1 MASKARRAGSL
12 ATILN
17 ANTAAASNTLVIDSG
32 GDISLSGSLT
42 VSSGVVGYIT
52 NTDLQATFAQNT
64 AITSLNADYLQVANA
79 DVLYVTKSTALTSNN
94 ALINLI
100 NDRYQ
105 VANASVKFVTKSI
118 QLTSNNSLVN
128 LINDRIQA
136 ANVSTTLGTYW
147 PSANVIAYT
156 DSVVT
161 GSTKSVNSSIYIA
174 SGGENRVAIPYTN
187 TNHMLVYLNGI
198 QLVEGSDYEAANN
211 AHIGNITPV
220 LAEGDVLL
228 VEEFK
233 NHSSN
238 TTNRSSGGGG
248 GGFSLQGSVSG
259 YGTGGYCTPFS
270 SLNIIQKY
278 PFVSEGAA
286 SDVGDLT
293 VSRYRSNGFSSAT
306 DGYSV
311 AGTDPSY
318 SIMNKFP
325 FATDTNAT
333 CIGNYCAAK
342 HQYGPQNSSTHGYVS
357 GGAIEGFGGG
367 STDYINEIDKWPF
380 SSETTVTDVGD
391 LTCTR
396 SFVAGVSSS
405 THGYAVGGSVNP
417 PPFDGV
423 NIIDKFPFASDANA
437 TDVGDLTNPG
447 GYWTG
452 VSSSTKGYAVGPV
465 NGAKINAWPF
475 ASDVNATCVGTSLT
489 NPAVSSTSY
498 GVGYNRTGGGTQST
512 TKGYMHGGDC
522 LAPNFAGTRTD
533 IIQAWPF
540 ASEGN
545 ATCVGNLTVCVAL
558 ISGGIQT

>member
-32 GDISLSGSLT
+32 GDISLTGSLT

-79 DVLYVTKSTALTSNN
+79 DALYVTKSTALTSNN
-94 ALINLI
+94 ALVNLI

-105 VANASVKFVTKSI
+105 VANASVKFVTKSV

-128 LINDRIQA
+128 LINDRIQV

-156 DSVVT
+156 DTVVT

-238 TTNRSSGGGG
+238 TTNRSAGGGG
-248 GGFSLQGSVSG
+248 GGSPTHVQGS
-259 YGTGGYCTPFS
+259 
-270 SLNIIQKY
+270 
-278 PFVSEGAA
+278 
-286 SDVGDLT
+286 
-293 VSRYRSNGFSSAT
+293 
-306 DGYSV
+306 
-311 AGTDPSY
+311 
-318 SIMNKFP
+318 
-325 FATDTNAT
+325 
-333 CIGNYCAAK
+333 NY
-342 HQYGPQNSSTHGYVS
+342 
-357 GGAIEGFGGG
+357 
-367 STDYINEIDKWPF
+367 
-380 SSETTVTDVGD
+380 
-391 LTCTR
+391 
-396 SFVAGVSSS
+396 
-405 THGYAVGGSVNP
+405 GYAVGGYCYY
-417 PPFDGV
+417 
-423 NIIDKFPFASDANA
+423 
-437 TDVGDLTNPG
+437 PG
-447 GYWTG
+447 G
-452 VSSSTKGYAVGPV
+452 
-465 NGAKINAWPF
+465 INPINSFERWPF
-475 ASDVNATCVGTSLT
+475 ASDTNSSPVGSTPGTQLFGSGHSSPAAGYASQYATPTLSGNINKFPFSSPASITCVGTLQT
-489 NPAVSSTSY
+489 CVCYGATQSSTSA
-498 GVGYNRTGGGTQST
+498 GYTSGGRNKPAEVVINTIQKFPFSTESSASDVADLTEARWYSTPGNSGTH
-512 TKGYMHGGDC
+512 GYTLGGITNPGFPSVVNTIDKY
-522 LAPNFAGTRTD
+522 
-533 IIQAWPF
+533 PF

-545 ATCVGNLTVCVAL
+545 ASDVGDLVGPTAGASHSGIGTNSSTDGYYVGGSGGNICVQKYSFSSDGNAAL
-558 ISGGIQT
+558 ISTCVLCNCGSQGAHQSGTQSETDGYKSGGSGTSSLTINLIERFPFASDSETSTDVGDLSSARAHHSAAQF

>member
-79 DVLYVTKSTALTSNN
+79 DALYVTKSTALTSNN
-94 ALINLI
+94 ALVNLI

-105 VANASVKFVTKSI
+105 VANASVKFVTKSV

-128 LINDRIQA
+128 LINDRIQV

-156 DSVVT
+156 DTVVT

-238 TTNRSSGGGG
+238 TTNRSAGGGG
-248 GGFSLQGSVSG
+248 GGYSFQGTVSG
-259 YGTGGYCTPFS
+259 YTTAGTFAPPYTYT
-270 SLNIIQKY
+270 NIIDK
-278 PFVSEGAA
+278 FSLA
-286 SDVGDLT
+286 SDANATDVGDTTQPLT
-293 VSRYRSNGFSSAT
+293 QSSNHKSSTHGYTSGGVSSTASPAIVNRIEKFSFSSDGNPTDSADLAT
-306 DGYSV
+306 SLFAHSGQSSSDNGYAT
-311 AGTDPSY
+311 AGSDPAQSPTKSTY
-318 SIMNKFP
+318 IQKFP
-325 FATDTNAT
+325 FASDTNAT
-333 CIGNYCAAK
+333 CIGSVFEAANNK
-342 HQYGPQNSSTHGYVS
+342 GAGHSSSDNGYQS
-357 GGAIEGFGGG
+357 GGE
-367 STDYINEIDKWPF
+367 NP
-380 SSETTVTDVGD
+380 
-391 LTCTR
+391 
-396 SFVAGVSSS
+396 SFNYSA
-405 THGYAVGGSVNP
+405 T
-417 PPFDGV
+417 
-423 NIIDKFPFASDANA
+423 IQKFPFASDANA
-437 TDVGDLTNPG
+437 TDVGDLTVCRRNTAG
-447 GYWTG
+447 N
-452 VSSSTKGYAVGPV
+452 SSSTNGYTHGGFGGAGAYQNVIDKFPFSSDSNATDVGDLT
-465 NGAKINAWPF
+465 GGR
-475 ASDVNATCVGTSLT
+475 SDVAGQSSTTSGYSSGGQSPQPTDHNNIEKYSFSSDGNATDVGDLT
-489 NPAVSSTSY
+489 QVRRAS
-498 GVGYNRTGGGTQST
+498 GGTQ
-512 TKGYMHGGDC
+512 
-522 LAPNFAGTRTD
+522 
-533 IIQAWPF
+533 
-540 ASEGN
+540 
-545 ATCVGNLTVCVAL
+545 V
-558 ISGGIQT
+558 